1 MTAAEQMT
9 DTAWWLVAVIVAV
22 CAAAGIAWLI
32 GAVREGARALDERV
46 DEAIARHPA
55 GKRQGRGQ

>member
-32 GAVREGARALDERV
+32 GAVREGARALDDRLRQA
-46 DEAIARHPA
+46 DADAR
-55 GKRQGRGQ
+55 RRGRGL

>member
-9 DTAWWLVAVIVAV
+9 DTAWWFVAVIVVV

-32 GAVREGARALDERV
+32 GAIREGARALDDRLRQA
-46 DEAIARHPA
+46 DDAR
-55 GKRQGRGQ
+55 RRGCGL